1 MNHYFDKTKSSQR
14 SEDPTPLLTPR
25 LEGEILENSRL
36 QLTSLEYQIRSRT
49 TESPQSAVP
58 TIQRRIIESY
68 AVGSSADE
76 IDKTDYDRY
85 MSWKDKHPPIEEKS
99 RFIAQVLP
107 KPTVN

>member
-36 QLTSLEYQIRSRT
+36 QLTSLEYQVRSRT
-49 TESPQSAVP
+49 TESPESTV
-58 TIQRRIIESY
+58 QRRIIESY
-68 AVGSSADE
+68 AVGSSADA
-76 IDKTDYDRY
+76 IDKSDYDRY
-85 MSWKDKHPPIEEKS
+85 MSWKDLHQPKEGKS
-99 RFIAQVLP
+99 RLITQMLP